1 MKIKLSYLLIPFL
14 SLVHAE
20 NYLDAVIVN
29 IYPEYYYEGVM
40 VEMEAI
46 IVSEEESVSISITLP
61 SEADSVFLIRG
72 IPGPDSEVIP
82 LVIEADEPFK
92 TVEFGISDSQF
103 RLFVFYNPFKSGHER
118 SLLWPVGSNLKMKG
132 VHLAIQV
139 PVMAEDFVISKD
151 VSSEE
156 RDQHGILFKKIHL
169 GNIPANKVETIEASY
184 FNSSGRTTMENLR
197 TQLEQ
202 PQAQSSQPLIE
213 HDKPKRH
220 TLLLWEPLVILGVLS
235 IIIGIM
241 YYTSNKNIGTPKGYK
256 NVCSSCGSR
265 LKDNGKFC
273 SNCGEKVS

>member
-1 MKIKLSYLLIPFL
+1 MKIKLSYLLILFL

-103 RLFVFYNPFKSGHER
+103 RLFVFYNPFTSGYKR
-118 SLLWPVGSNLKMKG
+118 SLLWPVGSNLK
-132 VHLAIQV
+132 
-139 PVMAEDFVISKD
+139 
-151 VSSEE
+151 
-156 RDQHGILFKKIHL
+156 
-169 GNIPANKVETIEASY
+169 
-184 FNSSGRTTMENLR
+184 
-197 TQLEQ
+197 
-202 PQAQSSQPLIE
+202 
-213 HDKPKRH
+213 
-220 TLLLWEPLVILGVLS
+220 
-235 IIIGIM
+235 
-241 YYTSNKNIGTPKGYK
+241 
-256 NVCSSCGSR
+256 
-265 LKDNGKFC
+265 
-273 SNCGEKVS
+273 